1 MPVATTGYGAAHE
14 GDPFFSDP
22 GRQDIGDP
30 PGGLGYGISHL
41 DSTVADV
48 DGNGSPTRVEDITPI
63 GEVERAPFG
72 TLHHRWEVVRR
83 HEREGSDSLLVDHW
97 SLAGRTS
104 QTLRHNPEVP
114 LECN

>member
-1 MPVATTGYGAAHE
+1 MATQNPIEQEGTYALPEAQLDRFFFKILVPYATRPEMNEIVDRTTTG
-14 GDPFFSDP
+14 
-22 GRQDIGDP
+22 
-30 PGGLGYGISHL
+30 
-41 DSTVADV
+41 
-48 DGNGSPTRVEDITPI
+48 RVEDITPI

-83 HEREGSDSLLVDHW
+83 YEREGSDSLLVDHW